1 VDADRYRHQATD
13 IARQATLD
21 AAALIPRKAMIL
33 VGNMFMHRWRVS
45 SADSGDA
52 TVRTSAT
59 GDSERTVMKR
69 GYGMTRSAQAGAQT
83 AARIA
88 PPAEGQT
95 PDTSS
100 EDGAQPKSRR
110 HEGRGHFDARAI
122 REMLKTAGADPKSLR
137 RTIRRTE
144 LRQIV
149 PLADSTIYEMERRG
163 EFPQRF
169 FLTPRCVVWDLAEV
183 MAWLEGRRRGGDGGV
198 KKAPAPDYRLR
209 TRIR

>member
-1 VDADRYRHQATD
+1 V
-13 IARQATLD
+13 L
-21 AAALIPRKAMIL
+21 K
-33 VGNMFMHRWRVS
+33 
-45 SADSGDA
+45 
-52 TVRTSAT
+52 
-59 GDSERTVMKR
+59 
-69 GYGMTRSAQAGAQT
+69 
-83 AARIA
+83 
-88 PPAEGQT
+88 

-100 EDGAQPKSRR
+100 AGGQAGEREQ
-110 HEGRGHFDARAI
+110 ETRGNFDSRAI
-122 REMLKTAGADPKSLR
+122 REMLKSAAADPKSLR

-183 MAWLEGRRRGGDGGV
+183 MAWLDSRRRGDDGGV

-209 TRIR
+209 TRA

>member
-1 VDADRYRHQATD
+1 
-13 IARQATLD
+13 
-21 AAALIPRKAMIL
+21 
-33 VGNMFMHRWRVS
+33 
-45 SADSGDA
+45 
-52 TVRTSAT
+52 
-59 GDSERTVMKR
+59 MKR
-69 GYGMTRSAQAGAQT
+69 GYGVTRGAQAIAQT
-83 AARIA
+83 AARA
-88 PPAEGQT
+88 GLPAAGLT

-100 EDGAQPKSRR
+100 NDAQAG
-110 HEGRGHFDARAI
+110 ERGQETRGDFDARAI
-122 REMLKTAGADPKSLR
+122 REMLKTAGVDPKALR

-183 MAWLEGRRRGGDGGV
+183 MAWLDSRRRGDDGGV

>member
-1 VDADRYRHQATD
+1 
-13 IARQATLD
+13 
-21 AAALIPRKAMIL
+21 
-33 VGNMFMHRWRVS
+33 
-45 SADSGDA
+45 
-52 TVRTSAT
+52 
-59 GDSERTVMKR
+59 MKR
-69 GYGMTRSAQAGAQT
+69 GYGMTRAAQAITQT
-83 AARIA
+83 AARA
-88 PPAEGQT
+88 VPPAAG
-95 PDTSS
+95 PKADASS
-100 EDGAQPKSRR
+100 EGDTQAD
-110 HEGRGHFDARAI
+110 ERGQEPRGNFDARAI

-183 MAWLEGRRRGGDGGV
+183 MTWLEGRRRGADGGV
-198 KKAPAPDYRLR
+198 KKAPVPDYRLR

>member
-1 VDADRYRHQATD
+1 
-13 IARQATLD
+13 
-21 AAALIPRKAMIL
+21 
-33 VGNMFMHRWRVS
+33 
-45 SADSGDA
+45 
-52 TVRTSAT
+52 
-59 GDSERTVMKR
+59 MKR
-69 GYGMTRSAQAGAQT
+69 GYGVTRGAQAIAQT
-83 AARIA
+83 AARA
-88 PPAEGQT
+88 VPPTAGPT

-100 EDGAQPKSRR
+100 NDGQSG
-110 HEGRGHFDARAI
+110 ERGQGTRGNFDARAI
-122 REMLKTAGADPKSLR
+122 RKMLKTAGADPKTLR

-183 MAWLEGRRRGGDGGV
+183 MAWLEGRRRGADGGV

-209 TRIR
+209 TRA

>member
-1 VDADRYRHQATD
+1 
-13 IARQATLD
+13 
-21 AAALIPRKAMIL
+21 
-33 VGNMFMHRWRVS
+33 
-45 SADSGDA
+45 
-52 TVRTSAT
+52 
-59 GDSERTVMKR
+59 MKR
-69 GYGMTRSAQAGAQT
+69 GYGVTRGTSAIAQT
-83 AARIA
+83 ATRAV
-88 PPAEGQT
+88 PPATGLT
-95 PDTSS
+95 PDTTS
-100 EDGAQPKSRR
+100 DGDTQAD
-110 HEGRGHFDARAI
+110 GRGQETRGDFDARAI

-183 MAWLEGRRRGGDGGV
+183 MAWLDSRRRGGDGGV

>member
-1 VDADRYRHQATD
+1 
-13 IARQATLD
+13 
-21 AAALIPRKAMIL
+21 
-33 VGNMFMHRWRVS
+33 
-45 SADSGDA
+45 
-52 TVRTSAT
+52 
-59 GDSERTVMKR
+59 MKR
-69 GYGMTRSAQAGAQT
+69 GYGVTRGAQASAQT
-83 AARIA
+83 AGRAV
-88 PPAEGQT
+88 PPATGLM
-95 PDTSS
+95 PDTTS
-100 EDGAQPKSRR
+100 EGATQADN
-110 HEGRGHFDARAI
+110 RGQEISGNFDARAI

-183 MAWLEGRRRGGDGGV
+183 MAWLEGRRRGANGGV

-209 TRIR
+209 TRVR

>member
-1 VDADRYRHQATD
+1 
-13 IARQATLD
+13 
-21 AAALIPRKAMIL
+21 
-33 VGNMFMHRWRVS
+33 
-45 SADSGDA
+45 
-52 TVRTSAT
+52 
-59 GDSERTVMKR
+59 MKR
-69 GYGMTRSAQAGAQT
+69 GYGLTRGAQASAQTT
-83 AARIA
+83 ARAVTPAR
-88 PPAEGQT
+88 GLT
-95 PDTSS
+95 PDTIS
-100 EDGAQPKSRR
+100 EGDTQAGERAQ
-110 HEGRGHFDARAI
+110 ETRGDFAARAI

-169 FLTPRCVVWDLAEV
+169 LLTPRCVVWDLAEV
-183 MAWLEGRRRGGDGGV
+183 MAWLDSRRRGGDGGV

>member
-1 VDADRYRHQATD
+1 
-13 IARQATLD
+13 
-21 AAALIPRKAMIL
+21 
-33 VGNMFMHRWRVS
+33 
-45 SADSGDA
+45 
-52 TVRTSAT
+52 
-59 GDSERTVMKR
+59 MKR
-69 GYGMTRSAQAGAQT
+69 GYAVTRGAQAIAQT
-83 AARIA
+83 ATRDV
-88 PPAEGQT
+88 PPVRGLT

-100 EDGAQPKSRR
+100 DNDAKADT
-110 HEGRGHFDARAI
+110 RGHERSGNFDARAI
-122 REMLKTAGADPKSLR
+122 REMLKMAGADPKSLR

-183 MAWLEGRRRGGDGGV
+183 MAWLEGRRRRGNELV

-209 TRIR
+209 ATNRSRLSG

>member
-1 VDADRYRHQATD
+1 
-13 IARQATLD
+13 
-21 AAALIPRKAMIL
+21 
-33 VGNMFMHRWRVS
+33 
-45 SADSGDA
+45 
-52 TVRTSAT
+52 
-59 GDSERTVMKR
+59 MKR
-69 GYGMTRSAQAGAQT
+69 GYGVTRRAQAIAQT
-83 AARIA
+83 ATRDV
-88 PPAEGQT
+88 PPARGLT

-100 EDGAQPKSRR
+100 DDGQSG
-110 HEGRGHFDARAI
+110 ERGQEPRGNFDARAI

-169 FLTPRCVVWDLAEV
+169 ILTPRCVVWDLAEV
-183 MAWLEGRRRGGDGGV
+183 MAWLDSRRRGGDGGV

-209 TRIR
+209 ARIR